1 MSSLFKLFRYM
12 LPLRKSDTNLNQELW
27 EAKPAEP
34 KKLTV
39 SHSRKISVKFSAF
52 SLWMNLSGWCWPW
65 FLVRASRSLES
76 SESSVNSLTL
86 SSRAPFVIFFAG
98 EPFLSSLPLS
108 WLISGVSFNHSAG
121 THCHSFCA
129 PRKRALTRV
138 PCGRAGRF
146 VLPSVNLATRLVPRA
161 CVGNVANS
169 LARASS
175 LILACN
181 LAARP
186 DPVLCD
192 KSSCAAL
199 ASARRFLDDFRLC
212 CSVGKAFQ
220 SSASLLRFKLF
231 AGFGGI
237 LCIQRRSSN
246 VDYESNPH
254 PWFPVTY
261 HR

>member
-1 MSSLFKLFRYM
+1 
-12 LPLRKSDTNLNQELW
+12 
-27 EAKPAEP
+27 
-34 KKLTV
+34 
-39 SHSRKISVKFSAF
+39 
-52 SLWMNLSGWCWPW
+52 MNLSGWCWLW
-65 FLVRASRSLES
+65 FFNCASRSLDS

-86 SSRAPFVIFFAG
+86 SSRAPFVIFLAG
-98 EPFLSSLPLS
+98 EPFFSSLPHS
-108 WLISGVSFNHSAG
+108 WLISGVSFIHSAG
-121 THCHSFCA
+121 IHCHWFCA

-146 VLPSVNLATRLVPRA
+146 VLPSVNLTICLVPRA
-161 CVGNVANS
+161 CIDDVANS
-169 LARASS
+169 LVCASS

-192 KSSCAAL
+192 NFSCVVF

-212 CSVGKAFQ
+212 CSVGETFQ
-220 SSASLLRFKLF
+220 SSAVLLRFKLF
-231 AGFGGI
+231 AGLGGI

-246 VDYESNPH
+246 ANIESNPH
-254 PWFPVTY
+254 RWFPVTY